1 MNQGKTVYLI
11 ISKAELIKR
20 IGVNPIYQYQGEYY
34 VGLETLT
41 ESGEDIENSV
51 EFSTLSLAEEFANEL
66 PQ

>member
-11 ISKAELIKR
+11 ISKAKLIKR
-20 IGVNPIYQYQGEYY
+20 IGVNPIYQYQGKYY